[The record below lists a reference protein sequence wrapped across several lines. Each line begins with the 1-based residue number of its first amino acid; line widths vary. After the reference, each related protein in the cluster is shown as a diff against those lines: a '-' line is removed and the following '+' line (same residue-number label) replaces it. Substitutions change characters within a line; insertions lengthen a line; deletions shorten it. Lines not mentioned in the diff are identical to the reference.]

1 MISGTMDSNTSD
13 SSDKPVGDRPA
24 GDKPAS
30 DRPAID
36 ESTSDEP
43 ASDEPA
49 TDESDNDEEQTSGSG
64 GPGGEDSQQE
74 AGEKT
79 PLERSDRYTTT
90 TVSEEEWIELM
101 NRADPLEQRLQAQKA
116 FDRTEPPARSIKAY
130 QQETRYFLLHRGE
143 TPIKRLRYRAYE
155 TDVNVH
161 TVEDSQLY
169 EVQDLPPES
178 FFQAGRMDLENQ
190 RRMAFAL
197 VFAEWEGG
205 HVFEVEP
212 EEDGRRI
219 RLFDSADPVSSP
231 DELDLSAAPVE
242 PAPVDR

>member
-49 TDESDNDEEQTSGSG
+49 TDESDNDEEQASGLRR
-64 GPGGEDSQQE
+64 PGGEDSQQE

-130 QQETRYFLLHRGE
+130 QQETRYFLLHRGQ

-155 TDVNVH
+155 TDVNVYS
-161 TVEDSQLY
+161 VEDSQLY
-169 EVQDLPPES
+169 KVQNLPPES
-178 FFQAGRMDLENQ
+178 FFQAGRMDFENQ

-212 EEDGRRI
+212 GEDGRRI

>member
-1 MISGTMDSNTSD
+1 MISGAMDSNTSD

-43 ASDEPA
+43 AGDEPA

-74 AGEKT
+74 AGGKT

-101 NRADPLEQRLQAQKA
+101 NRADPLDQRLQAQKA

-130 QQETRYFLLHRGE
+130 QQETRYYLLNRGE
-143 TPIKRLRYRAYE
+143 QPVERLRYRAYS

-161 TVEDSQLY
+161 RVEGSQLY

-190 RRMAFAL
+190 RRMAFTL

-212 EEDGRRI
+212 EEDVQRI
-219 RLFDSADPVSSP
+219 RLFDSADRVSSP
-231 DELDLSAAPVE
+231 DELDLSVAPVE

>member
-43 ASDEPA
+43 A
-49 TDESDNDEEQTSGSG
+49 TDESDNDEEQASGSG

-101 NRADPLEQRLQAQKA
+101 NRADPLEQRLQTQKA
-116 FDRTEPPARSIKAY
+116 FDQTDPPARSIKAY
-130 QQETRYFLLHRGE
+130 QQETRYYLLNRGE
-143 TPIKRLRYRAYE
+143 MPIKRLRYRAYE

-161 TVEDSQLY
+161 RVEDSQLY
-169 EVQDLPPES
+169 EARDLPPES
-178 FFQAGRMDLENQ
+178 FFQAGRIDLENQ

-205 HVFEVEP
+205 HTFEVEP
-212 EEDGRRI
+212 EEDGQRI

>member
-1 MISGTMDSNTSD
+1 MISGAMGSSTPD
-13 SSDKPVGDRPA
+13 SSNKPVGDRPD
-24 GDKPAS
+24 G
-30 DRPAID
+30 
-36 ESTSDEP
+36 
-43 ASDEPA
+43 DEPA
-49 TDESDNDEEQTSGSG
+49 TDESDNDEEQASGSR
-64 GPGGEDSQQE
+64 GPGGEESQQE

-130 QQETRYFLLHRGE
+130 QQETRYFLLYRGE
-143 TPIKRLRYRAYE
+143 TPIKRLLYRAYE

-212 EEDGRRI
+212 EKDGRRI
-219 RLFDSADPVSSP
+219 RLFDSTDPVSSP
-231 DELDLSAAPVE
+231 DDLDLSAAPVE